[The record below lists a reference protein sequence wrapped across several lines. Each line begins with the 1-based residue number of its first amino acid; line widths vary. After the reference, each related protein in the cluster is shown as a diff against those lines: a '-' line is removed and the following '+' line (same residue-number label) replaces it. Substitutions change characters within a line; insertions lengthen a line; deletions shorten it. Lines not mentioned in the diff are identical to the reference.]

1 MTPLDRSVS
10 VPGRG
15 VSQFTN
21 FGTFTP
27 LRIVCKASVICSGYV
42 CMSGF
47 CLIETEWVEMGRDD
61 TLTEG

>member
-21 FGTFTP
+21 YGTLYTISNTISDLLHSESP
-27 LRIVCKASVICSGYV
+27 RTAL
-42 CMSGF
+42 
-47 CLIETEWVEMGRDD
+47 
-61 TLTEG
+61 